1 MERNMIS
8 YEFLITALVVVLI
21 PGTGVIYTVSN
32 GLFLGK
38 KASLAAAAGCT
49 AGIIP
54 HLTASTL
61 GLSAILH
68 MSALAFQFMKFAG
81 AAYLLYLAWLTW
93 KDTGGLS
100 FNKPG
105 EKNDPRLWQ
114 IAKRGFLINIL
125 NPKLSIFFLAFL
137 PLFVPQE
144 ASNPTLH
151 MITLSVVFM
160 AMTFV
165 VFIAYGLCASGVRHQ
180 VISSPKLIL
189 WMQRSF
195 AIIFAALGLR
205 LAAAEQ

>member
-1 MERNMIS
+1 
-8 YEFLITALVVVLI
+8 
-21 PGTGVIYTVSN
+21 
-32 GLFLGK
+32 
-38 KASLAAAAGCT
+38 
-49 AGIIP
+49 
-54 HLTASTL
+54 
-61 GLSAILH
+61 

-105 EKNDPRLWQ
+105 ENNDPRLWQ

-180 VISSPKLIL
+180 VISSPKIIL
-189 WMQRSF
+189 WLQRSF

>member
-1 MERNMIS
+1 MIS

>member
-1 MERNMIS
+1 MIS

-54 HLTASTL
+54 HLAASTL

-81 AAYLLYLAWLTW
+81 AAYLLYLAWITW

-105 EKNDPRLWQ
+105 EEKNTQLWH

-144 ASNPTLH
+144 ASSPTLY
-151 MITLSVVFM
+151 MITLSAVFM

-165 VFIAYGLCASGVRHQ
+165 VFIAYGLCATGVRHQ
-180 VISSPKLIL
+180 VISSPKIIR

-195 AIIFAALGLR
+195 AVIFAALGLK